1 VSAQP
6 LEIRMARL
14 EGAYE
19 QIDRRLGTIEMR
31 LESMESRF
39 DQRFNAVD
47 QRFNAVDQ
55 RFNVVDQRLDKHFIW
70 SIGTTVGTWITVMLA
85 IFLHH

>member
-1 VSAQP
+1 
-6 LEIRMARL
+6 MARL

-47 QRFNAVDQ
+47 QRFNAIDQ
-55 RFNVVDQRLDKHFIW
+55 RFNVVDQRFLW

-85 IFLHH
+85 IFFHH